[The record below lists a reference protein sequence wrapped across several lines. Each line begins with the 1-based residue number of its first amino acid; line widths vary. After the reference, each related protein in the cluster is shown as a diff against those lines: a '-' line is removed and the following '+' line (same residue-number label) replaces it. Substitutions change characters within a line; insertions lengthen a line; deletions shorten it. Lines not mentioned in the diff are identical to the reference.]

1 MGELP
6 QGVREAIW
14 DKVQELLSRERVAS
28 PDHVHRMV
36 QWCERLGRAAG
47 ADMEVLVAGAL
58 VHDVGVTVNR
68 KLHFTA
74 GRELARG
81 ILLSSGF
88 TQARVED
95 ALHVMEA
102 HSRYGGPEPRTLE
115 AKVARDADAI
125 EYLGAIGIVRAVV
138 RGLTDGSFSGRAE
151 DFPVFLRQVME
162 KVRST
167 FQIEGASRIAQDR
180 IKFMEEFLKRMEEE
194 LSFMV

>member
-14 DKVQELLSRERVAS
+14 KRVQELLSQERVAS
-28 PDHVHRMV
+28 PDHVHRMT
-36 QWCERLGRAAG
+36 QWCERLGRAVG
-47 ADMEVLVAGAL
+47 VDMEVLLAGAL

-74 GRELARG
+74 GRELARE

-88 TQARVED
+88 AQARVEH

-102 HSRYGGPEPRTLE
+102 HSRYGGPGPRTLE
-115 AKVARDADAI
+115 AKVARDADAL
-125 EYLGAIGIVRAVV
+125 EYLGAIGIVRAVA

-151 DFPVFLRQVME
+151 DFPIFLRQVID
-162 KVRST
+162 KVRAT
-167 FQIEGASRIAQDR
+167 FQVEGASIIAQER

-194 LSFMV
+194 LSFLV